1 MGVPRAGPRFLHPK
15 RSSLGRR
22 RSWLVVVFYPRRK
35 GSNGPWLVE
44 TREFEVETTT
54 EQRPPGQVSKRIERM
69 AATAIVY
76 LNIIATWVVGDEP
89 TKKERLTWTSPRFRA
104 QKRVRRGM
112 WSGQGFNKR
121 KLGTSTWFRTA
132 ATVCLIASTA
142 GQTQQTT
149 RFDSDSVTIHVD
161 NCASRCITNS
171 LQDFVKPPQKVIGRV
186 KGMGGDKVA
195 VTAVGT
201 VRWRIDD
208 EEGISHSFLIP
219 GSLYIPESPA
229 RLFSPQHW
237 AQERK
242 DNVPLKNGT
251 WQATFADHVLL
262 VWGQQKYRKIIKF
275 DKSNVATF
283 STTPGGKEFRIFHAC
298 LEAGQEVEEKEEGLQ
313 DVVAFDAT
321 LIVDDEAD
329 NDATEPSQNISEDNE
344 SIIPI
349 RQEDNQS
356 GNTTSDSDDD
366 AGYTKTT
373 GHHDTSCDKYRNLA
387 VVEDVESGAF
397 EGRLKPTAEVLLW
410 HYRLGHIPFSRIQT
424 MAKEGLLPRRLSD
437 CRLPKCSACIY
448 FF

>member
-1 MGVPRAGPRFLHPK
+1 
-15 RSSLGRR
+15 
-22 RSWLVVVFYPRRK
+22 
-35 GSNGPWLVE
+35 
-44 TREFEVETTT
+44 
-54 EQRPPGQVSKRIERM
+54 
-69 AATAIVY
+69 
-76 LNIIATWVVGDEP
+76 
-89 TKKERLTWTSPRFRA
+89 
-104 QKRVRRGM
+104 M

-349 RQEDNQS
+349 RQGDNQS

-373 GHHDTSCDKYRNLA
+373 GHHDTSCDKDKYRNLA